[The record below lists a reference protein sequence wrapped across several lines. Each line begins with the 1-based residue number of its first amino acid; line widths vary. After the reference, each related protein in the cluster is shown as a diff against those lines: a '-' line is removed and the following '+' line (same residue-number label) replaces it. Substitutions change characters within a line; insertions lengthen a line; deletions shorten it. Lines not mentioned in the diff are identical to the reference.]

1 MLENELIALI
11 EQSINLK
18 CETPNIEYKAAKNGC
33 PDRLYDTLSS
43 FSNTSGG
50 TIIFGI
56 DEKKDM
62 K

>member
-11 EQSINLK
+11 EQSISLK
-18 CETPNIEYKAAKNGC
+18 CETPNIEYKTAKNGC

-43 FSNTSGG
+43 FSNTTGA
-50 TIIFGI
+50 TIIF
-56 DEKKDM
+56 DKKKKKDM

>member
-1 MLENELIALI
+1 MFENELIALI
-11 EQSINLK
+11 EQSISLRR
-18 CETPNIEYKAAKNGC
+18 ETPNIEYKTAKNGC

-43 FSNTSGG
+43 FSNTTGG

-56 DEKKDM
+56 DKKKDM